1 MFLLPG
7 DMALSLTHVRPTS
20 PRQFRTLLPLMGSP
34 KQPARMGSQVR
45 RPPPGA
51 HGPSVGILRRMHPS
65 FSGDRIPVTK
75 VPSTPGTEVRG
86 RGQVSL
92 SFHKLPPNARSPRVW
107 PPALRYNPPG
117 QIKSQ
122 GMQSRPAP
130 HRTAPTEDT
139 GLSGP
144 FSKHLSEGAAQ
155 SPDTGVLQIS
165 TLWVADLSDQISKQ
179 L

>member
-1 MFLLPG
+1 
-7 DMALSLTHVRPTS
+7 MALSLTHVRPTS

-51 HGPSVGILRRMHPS
+51 HGPSVGILCRMHPS

-139 GLSGP
+139 VLAVLFLSISQKEQP
-144 FSKHLSEGAAQ
+144 RAQ
-155 SPDTGVLQIS
+155 TLVSFKSLHSGLQIF
-165 TLWVADLSDQISKQ
+165 LIRFPNNFK
-179 L
+179 